1 MATGSIYTEL
11 PMLPMDTPKN
21 ELRQRLR
28 EMLSVPERERT
39 DAQWDEIIELEIR
52 LAPGNQ
58 IDPNRP
64 NEPVGTGQNFRQPR
78 QPNKGGS
85 GHPNQQRKQQGRRP
99 NKGNPQRGPGNTGGG
114 GNPGGGNA
122 GNGGGSPPPSAE

>member
-1 MATGSIYTEL
+1 
-11 PMLPMDTPKN
+11 MDTPKN

-58 IDPNRP
+58 IDPNHS
-64 NEPVGTGQNFRQPR
+64 NEPVGNGQNFRPR
-78 QPNKGGS
+78 QSQNKPQG
-85 GHPNQQRKQQGRRP
+85 QQRNKGRRP
-99 NKGNPQRGPGNTGGG
+99 NRGGQQRSGGNQGG
-114 GNPGGGNA
+114 GND
-122 GNGGGSPPPSAE
+122 GGSAPP

>member
-1 MATGSIYTEL
+1 
-11 PMLPMDTPKN
+11 
-21 ELRQRLR
+21 
-28 EMLSVPERERT
+28 VPERERT

-78 QPNKGGS
+78 QPNKGGGS

-99 NKGNPQRGPGNTGGG
+99 NKVNPQRGPGNTGGGG

-122 GNGGGSPPPSAE
+122 GNGGGTPPPSAE

>member
-1 MATGSIYTEL
+1 
-11 PMLPMDTPKN
+11 MDTPKN

-58 IDPNRP
+58 IDPNRS
-64 NEPVGTGQNFRQPR
+64 NEPVGSTQNFRPRPPNQGQPR
-78 QPNKGGS
+78 QG
-85 GHPNQQRKQQGRRP
+85 QQRNKGRRP
-99 NKGNPQRGPGNTGGG
+99 NKGQRGP
-114 GNPGGGNA
+114 GNPGGGN
-122 GNGGGSPPPSAE
+122 GGGNPPPSEQ